1 MFAGHTA
8 FALLA
13 RRARP
18 TIPFAALFVAAYAP
32 DFVEMVLRTHYGRG
46 LDPVLWSHSW
56 PAVGAQA
63 AVAGLVVLTLWRDA
77 RGAGIAALAVLSH
90 WPADVLTGIDKPTW
104 PGGPV
109 YGLYLYDRHAAD
121 FLVETGLLLAGWWVA
136 RRTWPGLQRLATAA
150 VVGAL
155 IAVQGLYAARGDGGM
170 EQPTSGKANL
180 LHAIR
185 RAVQSVVPR

>member
-18 TIPFAALFVAAYAP
+18 TIPFAFLFVAAYAP
-32 DFVEMVLRTHYGRG
+32 DFVEIVFHTHYGRG
-46 LDPVLWSHSW
+46 HDPVLWSHSW

-63 AVAGLVVLTLWRDA
+63 ALAAVVALALWRDV

-104 PGGPV
+104 PGGPAC
-109 YGLYLYDRHAAD
+109 GLYLYDHHLAD
-121 FLVETGLLLAGWWVA
+121 FVVETGLLLAGWWLA
-136 RRTWPGLQRLATAA
+136 RRSWPRLQRLAVAGM
-150 VVGAL
+150 VMAL
-155 IAVQGLYAARGDGGM
+155 IAVQGLFAARSDDSSPA
-170 EQPTSGKANL
+170 PTSGKASL
-180 LHAIR
+180 LQAIR
-185 RAVQSVVPR
+185 RAVQAVVPR